1 MFMLQ
6 CKEKGVNDMLTICD
20 SIKQHIPHFKI
31 GVLTYEHIVAGP
43 SPSMLKGKL
52 RQFQELLYFDM
63 EQTPLAEWPEVKEW
77 RSVFKQIGTDASR
90 YRPSSESLLR
100 RVQKQTFIPSIHSAA
115 DVNNFFS
122 LYYKLPIGIYDRDH
136 LIGDIVITIGTQA
149 DEYIGIND
157 RTTNFE
163 RKLVSKDAKG
173 AFGSPIVDSK
183 RTMVTEQT
191 THAIQI
197 VYFLPSFTETQCEQM
212 LQAMK
217 EMFIQIHGGTAHTQL
232 VK

>member
-1 MFMLQ
+1 M
-6 CKEKGVNDMLTICD
+6 VTISD
-20 SIKQHIPHFKI
+20 TIKQHVAHFKI
-31 GVLTYEHIVAGP
+31 GVITYEQIVVGA
-43 SPSMLKGKL
+43 SPNMLKGKL

-63 EQTPLAEWPEVKEW
+63 EQTPLADWPEVKEW
-77 RSVFKQIGTDASR
+77 RSVFKQVGTDPSR

-100 RVQKQTFIPSIHSAA
+100 RIQKQSFIPSIHSAA

-122 LYYKLPIGIYDRDH
+122 LYYKLPIGIYDRNNLH
-136 LIGDIVITIGTQA
+136 GDIVVTIGTEA

-163 RKLVSKDAKG
+163 KKLVTKDAQG

-183 RTMVTEQT
+183 RTMVTDKT

-197 VYFLPSFTETQCEQM
+197 VYFLPSFSTTTCEQI

-217 EMFIQIHGGTAHTQL
+217 KMFIQIHGGHAYTQL
-232 VK
+232 IL

>member
-1 MFMLQ
+1 
-6 CKEKGVNDMLTICD
+6 MLTICD
-20 SIKQHIPHFKI
+20 NIKQHVSHFKI
-31 GVLTYEHIVAGP
+31 GVLTYEHIVVGP

-77 RSVFKQIGTDASR
+77 RSVFKQIGTDPSR

-100 RVQKQTFIPSIHSAA
+100 RVQRQTFIPSIHSAA

-217 EMFIQIHGGTAHTQL
+217 EMFIQIHGGTAHAQL